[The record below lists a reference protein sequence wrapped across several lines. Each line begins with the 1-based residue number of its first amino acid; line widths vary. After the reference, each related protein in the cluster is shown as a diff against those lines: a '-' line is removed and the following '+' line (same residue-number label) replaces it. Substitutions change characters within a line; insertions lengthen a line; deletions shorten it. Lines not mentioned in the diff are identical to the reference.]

1 MLCIDLKK
9 MDVNELHCGQKTVQS
24 AVYLAAM
31 FHCLGSMICESV
43 LMARGVQ
50 NWIKIISVSSRELE
64 TESDSSVSDI
74 IKGWQKGIQVA
85 QIIWWD
91 LWLR

>member
-1 MLCIDLKK
+1 
-9 MDVNELHCGQKTVQS
+9 MDVNELHRGQKTVQS
-24 AVYLAAM
+24 AAYLAAM
-31 FHCLGSMICESV
+31 FHCPGNMRCESV

-64 TESDSSVSDI
+64 TESDSSVADL
-74 IKGWQKGIQVA
+74 IKGQQRGIQVA

>member
-50 NWIKIISVSSRELE
+50 N
-64 TESDSSVSDI
+64 
-74 IKGWQKGIQVA
+74 
-85 QIIWWD
+85 
-91 LWLR
+91 